1 MGSQDNYF
9 GSVTQQIINNLK
21 FQVKNTDYPVNKIC
35 AYNIN
40 TSYIWNWSYLFYSVI
55 QEYQMHWIF
64 VFYIFYFNLKE
75 KILEKLQIQNS
86 KKKKYLYV
94 KSVLLF

>member
-9 GSVTQQIINNLK
+9 GSVTQQTINNLK

-40 TSYIWNWSYLFYSVI
+40 TSYI
-55 QEYQMHWIF
+55 
-64 VFYIFYFNLKE
+64 
-75 KILEKLQIQNS
+75 
-86 KKKKYLYV
+86 
-94 KSVLLF
+94 